1 MKQSHT
7 TQLTQKQKQI
17 LNLLYRFRFLNR
29 HHIQSI
35 LKHKHHSR
43 ILNWLNKLTQQKYIL
58 RSFDKSFVSDPA
70 LYHLSKDGRKYLK
83 NIPELKINSLDRV
96 WRESS
101 YSEVFKKHCLFLADI
116 YILLLIFTK
125 ESKTELHFHTKTDLY
140 GMEHLINPNPDAYFD
155 IRESKDNTKR
165 YFLDILDDLPP
176 SMLRKRTR
184 QYFEYFSSDEWQD
197 STGKDFPEILLIC
210 PNKRIKNHLYY
221 YIRDKLKNE
230 PDIKFYLAV
239 KDLVETKGLTPEAL
253 EAVKPEE

>member
-1 MKQSHT
+1 MKQTHT
-7 TQLTQKQKQI
+7 SQLYLKQIEI

-43 ILNWLNKLTQQKYIL
+43 ILNWLNKLTKQKYII
-58 RSFDKSFVSDPA
+58 RSYDKSFVSDPA

-83 NIPELKINSLDRV
+83 NVPELKINSLDRV
-96 WRESS
+96 WRESN
-101 YSEVFKKHCLFLADI
+101 YSEAFKKHCLFLADI
-116 YILLLIFTK
+116 YILLFTFTK
-125 ESKTELHFHTKTDLY
+125 ESKNELHFHTKTDLY
-140 GMEHLINPNPDAYFD
+140 GMEHLLNPNPDAFFD
-155 IRESKDNTKR
+155 IKEGNGNTKR

-176 SMLRKRTR
+176 SILRKRAR

-221 YIRDKLKNE
+221 YIRNKLNDE
-230 PDIKFYLAV
+230 PDIKFYLTT
-239 KDLVETKGLTPEAL
+239 KETIEEKGLIREAL
-253 EAVKPEE
+253 ELVKPEE